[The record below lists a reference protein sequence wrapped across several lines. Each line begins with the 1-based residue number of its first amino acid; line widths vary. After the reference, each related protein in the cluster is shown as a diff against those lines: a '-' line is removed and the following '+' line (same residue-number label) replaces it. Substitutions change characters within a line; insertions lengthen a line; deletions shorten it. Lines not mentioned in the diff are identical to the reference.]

1 MSSINTTT
9 KESNCSWNTRFIK
22 SMNTDGALVNL
33 NGIKKKIHS
42 GRALFGLLSLV
53 HLLLTPLVVGILK
66 EDQSLRIPKL
76 I

>member
-1 MSSINTTT
+1 
-9 KESNCSWNTRFIK
+9 
-22 SMNTDGALVNL
+22 MNTDGALVNL